1 MAKQVFHHTFENGLT
16 LLAENM
22 PHVRSATVNIIVP
35 AGCAYDPANMPG
47 ISSVLSEII
56 LRGAGKNNSK
66 ELSLAMD
73 GIGLDRSC
81 SAGTNHIR
89 LWGATLARNLPKT
102 IDLFADII
110 LKPHLPKSDVE
121 SVKMLAAQEIMSIED
136 DPKQKVMLALRKN
149 HFPSPLGNDRRGTL
163 EGLEAITHDA
173 LSKFWKKN
181 FRPSGTIISVAGNI
195 EWEPLKAQVEKLFG
209 KWKGSDVP
217 ALKLSPGKGGKSHIT
232 KDTQQVQIGIAYPS
246 VTYGHKDFYA
256 AIGAVNV
263 LSGGMSSRLFTEV
276 REKRGL
282 CYSVWASYQNFKEV
296 AAVICYAGTTT
307 DMAQETLDVT
317 LKQIANL
324 TKGIKEEEVKRLKI
338 GLKSSMLIQEE
349 SSSARAGSI
358 AVDWYYLGRVRPLE
372 EIQKAIDSIT
382 TKSILSHVKEYNP
395 KEFTIVTLGNKQ
407 LKYGK

>member
-1 MAKQVFHHTFENGLT
+1 MAKQVFHHTFDNGLT
-16 LLAENM
+16 LIAENM

-89 LWGATLARNLPKT
+89 LWGATLSRNLPKT

>member
-1 MAKQVFHHTFENGLT
+1 MAKQFFHHTFENGLT
-16 LLAENM
+16 LIAENM

-35 AGCAYDPANMPG
+35 SGCAYDPANMPG
-47 ISSVLSEII
+47 MSSVLSEII

-89 LWGATLARNLPKT
+89 LWGATLSRNLPKT
-102 IDLFADII
+102 IDLFADIV
-110 LKPHLPKSDVE
+110 LKPHLPKTDVE

-163 EGLEAITHDA
+163 DGLKAITHE
-173 LSKFWKKN
+173 SITKFWKN
-181 FRPSGTIISVAGNI
+181 HFRPNGTIISVAGNI
-195 EWEPLKAQVEKLFG
+195 EWEPLKEQVEKLFG
-209 KWKGSDVP
+209 KWKGGDVP
-217 ALKLSPGKGGKSHIT
+217 PLKLSPGKGGTSHIS

-317 LKQIANL
+317 LKQIGNL

-372 EIQKAIDSIT
+372 EIQKSIDSIT
-382 TKSILSHVKEYNP
+382 TKSILAHVKEYNP

>member
-1 MAKQVFHHTFENGLT
+1 LAKQVFHHTFENGLT

-47 ISSVLSEII
+47 TSSVLSEII

-89 LWGATLARNLPKT
+89 LWGATLSRNLPKT

-217 ALKLSPGKGGKSHIT
+217 ALKISPGKGGKSHIS

-317 LKQIANL
+317 LKQIGNL

>member
-1 MAKQVFHHTFENGLT
+1 
-16 LLAENM
+16 
-22 PHVRSATVNIIVP
+22 
-35 AGCAYDPANMPG
+35 
-47 ISSVLSEII
+47 
-56 LRGAGKNNSK
+56 
-66 ELSLAMD
+66 
-73 GIGLDRSC
+73 
-81 SAGTNHIR
+81 
-89 LWGATLARNLPKT
+89 
-102 IDLFADII
+102 
-110 LKPHLPKSDVE
+110 
-121 SVKMLAAQEIMSIED
+121 
-136 DPKQKVMLALRKN
+136 MLALRKI

-163 EGLEAITHDA
+163 EGLKAITHDA
-173 LSKFWKKN
+173 LTKFWKKN

-209 KWKGSDVP
+209 KWKGGDVP
-217 ALKLSPGKGGKSHIT
+217 ALKLSPGKGGTSHIT

-296 AAVICYAGTTT
+296 ASVICYAGTTT

-317 LKQIANL
+317 LKQIGNL

-349 SSSARAGSI
+349 SSSSRAGSI

-372 EIQKAIDSIT
+372 EIQKSIDSIT
-382 TKSILSHVKEYNP
+382 TKSILAHVKEYNP

>member
-1 MAKQVFHHTFENGLT
+1 MAKQVFQHTFDNGLT
-16 LLAENM
+16 LIAENM
-22 PHVRSATVNIIVP
+22 PHVRSATINIIVP
-35 AGCAYDPANMPG
+35 AGCAYDPLNMPG

-89 LWGATLARNLPKT
+89 LWGATLSRNLPKT

-110 LKPHLPKSDVE
+110 LKPHLPKSDIE
-121 SVKMLAAQEIMSIED
+121 SVKLLAAQEIMSIED
-136 DPKQKVMLALRKN
+136 DPKQKVMLALRKI

-163 EGLEAITHDA
+163 EGLKAITHDA
-173 LSKFWKKN
+173 LTKFWKKN

-195 EWEPLKAQVEKLFG
+195 EWEPLKEQVEKLFG
-209 KWKGSDVP
+209 KWKGGDVP
-217 ALKLSPGKGGKSHIT
+217 PLKLSPGKGGTSHIS

-296 AAVICYAGTTT
+296 ASVICYAGTTT

-317 LKQIANL
+317 LKQIGNL

-372 EIQKAIDSIT
+372 EIQKSIDSIT
-382 TKSILSHVKEYNP
+382 TKSILAHVKEYNP

>member
-89 LWGATLARNLPKT
+89 LWGATLSRNLPKT

-149 HFPSPLGNDRRGTL
+149 HFPSPLGNDRRGTP

-181 FRPSGTIISVAGNI
+181 FNPSGTIISVAGNI

-217 ALKLSPGKGGKSHIT
+217 ALKLSPGKGGKSHIS

-317 LKQIANL
+317 LKQIGNL

-349 SSSARAGSI
+349 SSSSRASSI

-395 KEFTIVTLGNKQ
+395 KEFTIVTLGTKQ

>member
-1 MAKQVFHHTFENGLT
+1 MAKQVFQHTFDNGLT
-16 LLAENM
+16 LIAENM
-22 PHVRSATVNIIVP
+22 PHVRSATINIIVP
-35 AGCAYDPANMPG
+35 AGCAYDPLNMPG

-89 LWGATLARNLPKT
+89 LWGATLSRNLPKT

-110 LKPHLPKSDVE
+110 LKPHLPKSDIE
-121 SVKMLAAQEIMSIED
+121 SVKLLAAQEIMSIED
-136 DPKQKVMLALRKN
+136 DPKQKVMLALRKI

-163 EGLEAITHDA
+163 EGLKAITHDA
-173 LSKFWKKN
+173 LTKFWKKN

-195 EWEPLKAQVEKLFG
+195 EWEPLKEQVEKLFG
-209 KWKGSDVP
+209 KWKGGDVP
-217 ALKLSPGKGGKSHIT
+217 PLKLSPGKGGTSHIT

-296 AAVICYAGTTT
+296 ASVICYAGTTT

-317 LKQIANL
+317 LKQIGNL

-372 EIQKAIDSIT
+372 EIQKSIDSIT
-382 TKSILSHVKEYNP
+382 TKSILAHVKEYNP
-395 KEFTIVTLGNKQ
+395 KE
-407 LKYGK
+407 

>member
-1 MAKQVFHHTFENGLT
+1 MAKQVFQHTFDNGLT
-16 LLAENM
+16 LIAENM
-22 PHVRSATVNIIVP
+22 PHVRSATINIIVP
-35 AGCAYDPANMPG
+35 AGCAYDPLNMPG

-89 LWGATLARNLPKT
+89 LWGATLSRNLPKT

-110 LKPHLPKSDVE
+110 LKPHLPKSDIE
-121 SVKMLAAQEIMSIED
+121 SVKLLAAQEIMSIED
-136 DPKQKVMLALRKN
+136 DPKQKVMLALRKT

-163 EGLEAITHDA
+163 EGLKAITHDA
-173 LSKFWKKN
+173 LTKFWKKN

-209 KWKGSDVP
+209 KWKGGDVP
-217 ALKLSPGKGGKSHIT
+217 PLKLSPGKGGTSHIT

-296 AAVICYAGTTT
+296 ASVICYAGTTT

-317 LKQIANL
+317 LKQIGNL

-372 EIQKAIDSIT
+372 EIQKSIDSIT
-382 TKSILSHVKEYNP
+382 TKSILAHVKEYNP

>member
-89 LWGATLARNLPKT
+89 LWGATLSRNLPKT

-217 ALKLSPGKGGKSHIT
+217 ALKLSPGKGGKSHIS

-395 KEFTIVTLGNKQ
+395 KEFTIVTLGTKQ

>member
-56 LRGAGKNNSK
+56 LRGAGKKNSK

-89 LWGATLARNLPKT
+89 LWGATLSRNLPKT

-195 EWEPLKAQVEKLFG
+195 EWEPLKAQVEKLFE

-217 ALKLSPGKGGKSHIT
+217 ALKLSPGKGGKSHIS

-317 LKQIANL
+317 LKQIGNL

>member
-1 MAKQVFHHTFENGLT
+1 MAKQVFHHTFDNGLT
-16 LLAENM
+16 LIAENM

-35 AGCAYDPANMPG
+35 AGCAYDPANLPG

-89 LWGATLARNLPKT
+89 LWGATLSRNLPKT

-149 HFPSPLGNDRRGTL
+149 HFPSPLGNDRRGTP

-181 FRPSGTIISVAGNI
+181 FNPSGTIISVAGNI

-209 KWKGSDVP
+209 KWKGGDVP
-217 ALKLSPGKGGKSHIT
+217 PLKLSP
-232 KDTQQVQIGIAYPS
+232 
-246 VTYGHKDFYA
+246 
-256 AIGAVNV
+256 
-263 LSGGMSSRLFTEV
+263 
-276 REKRGL
+276 
-282 CYSVWASYQNFKEV
+282 
-296 AAVICYAGTTT
+296 
-307 DMAQETLDVT
+307 
-317 LKQIANL
+317 
-324 TKGIKEEEVKRLKI
+324 
-338 GLKSSMLIQEE
+338 
-349 SSSARAGSI
+349 
-358 AVDWYYLGRVRPLE
+358 
-372 EIQKAIDSIT
+372 
-382 TKSILSHVKEYNP
+382 
-395 KEFTIVTLGNKQ
+395 
-407 LKYGK
+407 

>member
-1 MAKQVFHHTFENGLT
+1 
-16 LLAENM
+16 M

-35 AGCAYDPANMPG
+35 SGCAYDPANMPG
-47 ISSVLSEII
+47 MSSVLSEII

-89 LWGATLARNLPKT
+89 LWGATLSRNLPKT
-102 IDLFADII
+102 IDLFADIV
-110 LKPHLPKSDVE
+110 LKPHLPKTDVE

-163 EGLEAITHDA
+163 DGLKAITHE
-173 LSKFWKKN
+173 SITKFWKN
-181 FRPSGTIISVAGNI
+181 HFRPNGTIISVAGNI
-195 EWEPLKAQVEKLFG
+195 EWEPLKEQVEKLFG
-209 KWKGSDVP
+209 KWKGGDVP
-217 ALKLSPGKGGKSHIT
+217 PLKLSPGKGGTSHIS

-317 LKQIANL
+317 LKQIGNL

-372 EIQKAIDSIT
+372 EIQKSIDSIT
-382 TKSILSHVKEYNP
+382 TKSILAHVKEYNP

>member
-1 MAKQVFHHTFENGLT
+1 LAKQVFHHTFENGLT

-47 ISSVLSEII
+47 TSSVLSEII

-89 LWGATLARNLPKT
+89 LWGATLSRNLPKT

-110 LKPHLPKSDVE
+110 LKPHLPKSDIE

-163 EGLEAITHDA
+163 EGLKAITHDA
-173 LSKFWKKN
+173 LTKFWKKN

-217 ALKLSPGKGGKSHIT
+217 ALKLSPGKGGKSHIS
-232 KDTQQVQIGIAYPS
+232 KDTQQVQIGISYPS

>member
-1 MAKQVFHHTFENGLT
+1 MAKQVFHHTFDNGLT
-16 LLAENM
+16 LIAENM

-35 AGCAYDPANMPG
+35 AGCAYDPANLPG

-89 LWGATLARNLPKT
+89 LWGATLSRNLPKT

>member
-1 MAKQVFHHTFENGLT
+1 MAKQFFQHTFKNGLT
-16 LLAENM
+16 LIAENM

-35 AGCAYDPANMPG
+35 SGCAYDPANMPG

-73 GIGLDRSC
+73 GLGLDRSC
-81 SAGTNHIR
+81 AAGTNHIR
-89 LWGATLARNLPKT
+89 LWGATLSRNLPKT

-110 LKPHLPKSDVE
+110 LKPHLPKSDIE

-136 DPKQKVMLALRKN
+136 DPKQKVMAALRKN

-163 EGLEAITHDA
+163 DGLKAITHDA
-173 LSKFWKKN
+173 LTKFWKKN
-181 FRPSGTIISVAGNI
+181 FRPNGTIISVAGNI
-195 EWEPLKAQVEKLFG
+195 EWEPLKEQVEKLFG
-209 KWKGSDVP
+209 KWKEGDVP
-217 ALKLSPGKGGKSHIT
+217 PLKLSPTKGGTSHIS
-232 KDTQQVQIGIAYPS
+232 KDTQQIQIGIAYPS
-246 VTYGHKDFYA
+246 VTYGHKDFYD

-307 DMAQETLDVT
+307 EMAQETLDVT
-317 LKQIANL
+317 LKQIGNL

-382 TKSILSHVKEYNP
+382 TKSILRHVKEYNP

>member
-217 ALKLSPGKGGKSHIT
+217 ALKLSPGKGGKSHIS

>member
-1 MAKQVFHHTFENGLT
+1 
-16 LLAENM
+16 M

-47 ISSVLSEII
+47 TSSVLSEII

-89 LWGATLARNLPKT
+89 LWGATLSRNLPKT

-110 LKPHLPKSDVE
+110 LKPHLPKSDIE

-163 EGLEAITHDA
+163 EGLKAITHDA
-173 LSKFWKKN
+173 LTKFWKKN

-217 ALKLSPGKGGKSHIT
+217 ALKLSPGKGGTSHIS
-232 KDTQQVQIGIAYPS
+232 KDTQQVQIGISYPS

>member
-1 MAKQVFHHTFENGLT
+1 LAKQVFNHTFENGLT

-89 LWGATLARNLPKT
+89 LWGATLSRNLPKT

-163 EGLEAITHDA
+163 EGLKAITHDA

-217 ALKLSPGKGGKSHIT
+217 ALKLSPEKGGKSHIS

>member
-1 MAKQVFHHTFENGLT
+1 
-16 LLAENM
+16 
-22 PHVRSATVNIIVP
+22 
-35 AGCAYDPANMPG
+35 
-47 ISSVLSEII
+47 
-56 LRGAGKNNSK
+56 
-66 ELSLAMD
+66 
-73 GIGLDRSC
+73 
-81 SAGTNHIR
+81 
-89 LWGATLARNLPKT
+89 
-102 IDLFADII
+102 
-110 LKPHLPKSDVE
+110 
-121 SVKMLAAQEIMSIED
+121 MSIED
-136 DPKQKVMLALRKN
+136 DPKQKVMLALRKI

-163 EGLEAITHDA
+163 EGLKAITHDA
-173 LSKFWKKN
+173 LTKFWKKN

-209 KWKGSDVP
+209 KWKGGDVP
-217 ALKLSPGKGGKSHIT
+217 PLKLSPGKGGTSHIT

-296 AAVICYAGTTT
+296 ASVICYAGTTT

-317 LKQIANL
+317 LKQIGNL

-372 EIQKAIDSIT
+372 EIQKSIDSIT
-382 TKSILSHVKEYNP
+382 TKSILAHVKEYNP

>member
-89 LWGATLARNLPKT
+89 LWGATLSRNLPKT

-217 ALKLSPGKGGKSHIT
+217 ALKLSPGKGGKSHIS

>member
-1 MAKQVFHHTFENGLT
+1 LAKQVFQHTFDNGLT
-16 LLAENM
+16 LIAENM
-22 PHVRSATVNIIVP
+22 PHVRSATINIIVP

-89 LWGATLARNLPKT
+89 LWGATLSRNLPKT

-110 LKPHLPKSDVE
+110 LKPHLPKSDIE
-121 SVKMLAAQEIMSIED
+121 SVKLLAAQEIMSIED
-136 DPKQKVMLALRKN
+136 DPKQKVMLALRKI

-163 EGLEAITHDA
+163 EGLKAITHDA
-173 LSKFWKKN
+173 LTKFWKKN

-195 EWEPLKAQVEKLFG
+195 EWEPLKAQVEK
-209 KWKGSDVP
+209 
-217 ALKLSPGKGGKSHIT
+217 KLSPGKGGTSHIT

-296 AAVICYAGTTT
+296 ASVICYAGTTT

-317 LKQIANL
+317 LKQIGNL

-372 EIQKAIDSIT
+372 EIQKSIDSIT
-382 TKSILSHVKEYNP
+382 TKSILAHVKEYNP

>member
-89 LWGATLARNLPKT
+89 LWGATLSRNLPKT

-217 ALKLSPGKGGKSHIT
+217 ALKLSPGKGGKNHIS

>member
-47 ISSVLSEII
+47 TSSVLSEII

-89 LWGATLARNLPKT
+89 LWGATLSRNLPKT

-163 EGLEAITHDA
+163 EGLKAITHDA
-173 LSKFWKKN
+173 LTKFWKKN

-217 ALKLSPGKGGKSHIT
+217 ALKLSPGKGGKSHIS
-232 KDTQQVQIGIAYPS
+232 KDTQQVQIGISYPS

>member
-1 MAKQVFHHTFENGLT
+1 
-16 LLAENM
+16 M

-47 ISSVLSEII
+47 TSSVLSEII

-89 LWGATLARNLPKT
+89 LWGATLSRNLPKT

-217 ALKLSPGKGGKSHIT
+217 ALKISPGKGGKSHIS

-317 LKQIANL
+317 LKQIGNL

>member
-89 LWGATLARNLPKT
+89 LWGATLSRNLPKT

-149 HFPSPLGNDRRGTL
+149 HFPSPLGNDRRGTP

-181 FRPSGTIISVAGNI
+181 FNPSGTIISVAGNI

-217 ALKLSPGKGGKSHIT
+217 ALKLSPGKGGKSHIS

-317 LKQIANL
+317 LKQIGNL

>member
-1 MAKQVFHHTFENGLT
+1 MAKQFFHHTFDNGLT
-16 LLAENM
+16 LIAENM

-35 AGCAYDPANMPG
+35 SGCAYDPANMPG
-47 ISSVLSEII
+47 MSSVLSEII

-89 LWGATLARNLPKT
+89 LWGATLSRNLPKT
-102 IDLFADII
+102 IDLFADIV
-110 LKPHLPKSDVE
+110 LKPHLPKTDVE

-163 EGLEAITHDA
+163 DGLKAITHE
-173 LSKFWKKN
+173 SITKFWKN
-181 FRPSGTIISVAGNI
+181 HFRPNGTIISVAGNI
-195 EWEPLKAQVEKLFG
+195 EWEPLKEQVEKLFG
-209 KWKGSDVP
+209 KWKGGDVP
-217 ALKLSPGKGGKSHIT
+217 PLKLSPGKGGTSHIS

-317 LKQIANL
+317 LKQIGNL

-372 EIQKAIDSIT
+372 EIQKSIDSIT
-382 TKSILSHVKEYNP
+382 TKSILAHVKEYNP

>member
-56 LRGAGKNNSK
+56 LRGAGKKNSK

-89 LWGATLARNLPKT
+89 LWGATLSRNLPKT

-217 ALKLSPGKGGKSHIT
+217 ALKLSPGKGGKSHIS

-317 LKQIANL
+317 LKQIGNL

>member
-47 ISSVLSEII
+47 TSSVLSEII

-89 LWGATLARNLPKT
+89 LWGATLSRNLPKT

-110 LKPHLPKSDVE
+110 LKPHLPKSDIE

-163 EGLEAITHDA
+163 EGLKAITHDA
-173 LSKFWKKN
+173 LTKFWKKN

-217 ALKLSPGKGGKSHIT
+217 ALKLSPGKGGTSHIS
-232 KDTQQVQIGIAYPS
+232 KDTQQVQIGISYPS

-358 AVDWYYLGRVRPLE
+358 AVDWYYLGRVGPLE

>member
-89 LWGATLARNLPKT
+89 LWGATLSRNLPKT
-102 IDLFADII
+102 VDLFADII
-110 LKPHLPKSDVE
+110 LKQHLPKYDVE

-163 EGLEAITHDA
+163 EGLKAITHDA

-395 KEFTIVTLGNKQ
+395 KEFTIVTLGTKQ

>member
-1 MAKQVFHHTFENGLT
+1 MAKQFFHHTFDNGLT
-16 LLAENM
+16 LIAENM

-35 AGCAYDPANMPG
+35 SGCAYDPANMPG
-47 ISSVLSEII
+47 MSSVLSEII

-89 LWGATLARNLPKT
+89 LWGATLSRNLPKT
-102 IDLFADII
+102 IDLFADIV

-163 EGLEAITHDA
+163 DGLKAINHEAIN
-173 LSKFWKKN
+173 KFWKN
-181 FRPSGTIISVAGNI
+181 HFRPNGTIISVAGNI

-209 KWKGSDVP
+209 KWKSTDAIP
-217 ALKLSPGKGGKSHIT
+217 LKLAPGKGGKTHIS

-307 DMAQETLDVT
+307 EMAQETLDVT
-317 LKQIANL
+317 LKQIGNL

-372 EIQKAIDSIT
+372 EIQKSIDSIT
-382 TKSILSHVKEYNP
+382 TKSILAHVKEYNP

>member
-217 ALKLSPGKGGKSHIT
+217 ALKLSPGKGGKSHIS

-246 VTYGHKDFYA
+246 VTYA

>member
-47 ISSVLSEII
+47 TSSVLSEII

-89 LWGATLARNLPKT
+89 LWGATLSRNLPKT

-217 ALKLSPGKGGKSHIT
+217 ALKISPGKGGKSHIS

-317 LKQIANL
+317 LKQIGNL

>member
-47 ISSVLSEII
+47 TSSVLSEII

-89 LWGATLARNLPKT
+89 LWGATLSRNLPKT

-110 LKPHLPKSDVE
+110 LKPHLPKSDIE

-163 EGLEAITHDA
+163 EGLKAITHDA
-173 LSKFWKKN
+173 LTKFWKKN

-217 ALKLSPGKGGKSHIT
+217 ALKLSPGKGGTSHIS